1 MRADKAL
8 TLFIKLLFGHCEI
21 RTHDFLLKSSRFQDE
36 CHRPDSTKYPNF
48 SFLKEKAPRGIEP
61 LKKVLT
67 VPRINHSA
75 MIPILFIIIIILN
88 LILIKVGATRT
99 R

>member
-36 CHRPDSTKYPNF
+36 CHRPDSTKYP
-48 SFLKEKAPRGIEP
+48 
-61 LKKVLT
+61 T
-67 VPRINHSA
+67 
-75 MIPILFIIIIILN
+75 LFIEAVPAGL
-88 LILIKVGATRT
+88 R
-99 R
+99 